1 MAVIENLSLANT
13 FGEWVNITNDVV
25 DSVNDLYENNFTKT
39 SGTLFLNEP
48 TTGLSVSNNSLF
60 NGLVQVSASG
70 SIVSFGLIEGKDSLV
85 LSNTTANKVVLTANG
100 IVELI
105 GPNVSL
111 RVSNNA
117 IIFGRLNVDSIVANT
132 ITVKNFNS
140 DYLNAA
146 FSAANSAASF
156 ANGAFLTS
164 NNSFNVAN
172 VAFAQ
177 ANNAF
182 NVSNVVFDSANSAAS
197 FANGAFTKANT
208 TNDLVYIVYAYANTG
223 YTQANT
229 AASFANGAFGQA
241 NSAASFANGAFGQA
255 NSAAS
260 FANGAFGQANS
271 AASFAN
277 GAFTRANTTNDLA
290 YLIYAYANTG
300 YAQANSAA
308 SFANGAFAKANLAF
322 PSAGG
327 TLTGD
332 ITGANATFQNISATG
347 NFTISGA
354 TVYNSD
360 VFTLNSAQ
368 VVNINGTFSTYRPQ
382 AVGGVTAN
390 AAIRWNDSALVRS
403 WQIRDV
409 LNADSSTA
417 YANIVTSNLI
427 SSTTRSGIVQL
438 TDSISSTSTTTAA
451 TARVVKVA
459 SDQANSAFALANTL
473 VFSSGSFDRA
483 NSAYDQANSAASFAN
498 GAFARANSAASFA
511 NGAFVTANSAAS
523 FANGAFSLANT
534 KYNSSGGTISGDV
547 SVTGNLTVNGTTT
560 YIYSKTVDINDSLI
574 HLANN
579 NTSSDVVDIGFYG
592 TYNTGGFNRY
602 TGLFRKAA
610 DKYYLVQALT
620 NDPSQNTVTFTNLN
634 RSTLDANFTGGTVS
648 GLSAAIPVV
657 DGGTGTTTST
667 GIGSVVL
674 RTGPELISP
683 SMSGMPTA
691 PTAAAGNN
699 STMVATT
706 AFVNTAN
713 TNLRNY
719 TDNLVSTANTN
730 LRLYTDAKI
739 MANAASANAVITTA
753 NTSMKAYVDANVSQA
768 FNRANSAYA
777 FTNTAIYSITANTN
791 GGLFANGTQGVT
803 QTGNV
808 LISISNTHITNAVT
822 ANTTMGLQVASLGV
836 GTAPT
841 VGTVTIGS
849 GANTIVLTPTTTNS
863 AGGIALNMAG
873 NAVFGISK
881 TVSSPSAANRI
892 DLQVGGLAN
901 VLAGP
906 RWNGLHFTAAN
917 PIISNSITG
926 FPRAFTF
933 WEYDAATNPT
943 YLNFNIVTG
952 NSGGASGGANSNMNL
967 GTFEFGNV
975 AIITNA
981 TERMRVTRSGGMS
994 FGSSGT
1000 AFGTS
1005 GQVLT
1010 SAGNAPPTWNN
1021 SLNGLQANTSSGLIA
1036 NGVNATTVTG
1046 TALLSLAT
1054 SGVAAGTYGGTTQ
1067 IPVFTV
1073 DSFGRAT
1080 YAANVAF
1087 SGGATITDD
1096 TSTNATRYPLFA
1108 DATSGTLSTVYTGST
1123 GLTFNPSTGT
1133 LSAVIF
1139 TSLSDE
1145 NQKTNIKPIQ
1155 NALNIVEN
1163 IKGVT
1168 FDWKESNLPSAGL
1181 LAQDVEKYLPQLIEN
1196 VDDKKTLNYNGVIGI
1211 LVEAIKELNEK
1222 IKQLENKE

>member
-105 GPNVSL
+105 GPNASL

-117 IIFGRLNVDSIVANT
+117 IIYGQLNVDNILANT
-132 ITVKNFNS
+132 ITVNVLKNNFV
-140 DYLNAA
+140 NAS

-172 VAFAQ
+172 ASFAQ

-327 TLTGD
+327 TLSGD
-332 ITGANATFQNISATG
+332 ITGANATFQNISASG
-347 NFTISGA
+347 NFTISGT

-427 SSTTRSGIVQL
+427 SSTTQSGIVQL
-438 TDSISSTSTTTAA
+438 NDTVVSTSTSQAG

-459 SDQANSAFALANTL
+459 YDQANSAYAFANTL
-473 VFSSGSFDRA
+473 ASTSGSFDRA
-483 NSAYDQANSAASFAN
+483 NSAYAQANSAASFAN

-706 AFVNTAN
+706 AFVNTAV
-713 TNLRNY
+713 TF
-719 TDNLVSTANTN
+719 
-730 LRLYTDAKI
+730 
-739 MANAASANAVITTA
+739 AATTA
-753 NTSMKAYVDANVSQA
+753 NSAASFANGAFARANSSYDQA
-768 FNRANSAYA
+768 NSAASFANGAFVTANSAASFANGAFARANSAASFANGAFVRANSAYA
-777 FTNTAIYSITANTN
+777 HSNSSIFSITANTN
-791 GGLFANGTQGVT
+791 GALFANGTQGVA

-808 LISISNTHITNAVT
+808 LISLANTAVT
-822 ANTTMGLQVASLGV
+822 S
-836 GTAPT
+836 
-841 VGTVTIGS
+841 
-849 GANTIVLTPTTTNS
+849 
-863 AGGIALNMAG
+863 
-873 NAVFGISK
+873 
-881 TVSSPSAANRI
+881 
-892 DLQVGGLAN
+892 
-901 VLAGP
+901 
-906 RWNGLHFTAAN
+906 
-917 PIISNSITG
+917 
-926 FPRAFTF
+926 
-933 WEYDAATNPT
+933 
-943 YLNFNIVTG
+943 
-952 NSGGASGGANSNMNL
+952 
-967 GTFEFGNV
+967 
-975 AIITNA
+975 
-981 TERMRVTRSGGMS
+981 
-994 FGSSGT
+994 
-1000 AFGTS
+1000 
-1005 GQVLT
+1005 
-1010 SAGNAPPTWNN
+1010 
-1021 SLNGLQANTSSGLIA
+1021 
-1036 NGVNATTVTG
+1036 
-1046 TALLSLAT
+1046 
-1054 SGVAAGTYGGTTQ
+1054 GTYGGTTQ
-1067 IPVFTV
+1067 IPVYTV
-1073 DSFGRAT
+1073 DGSGRLT
-1080 YAANVAF
+1080 YSSNVSITA
-1087 SGGATITDD
+1087 GATLSDD
-1096 TSTNATRYPLFA
+1096 TTTNATRYPVYA
-1108 DATSGTLSTVYTGST
+1108 DSTTGSY
-1123 GLTFNPSTGT
+1123 LTAYTSSSKYTYNPSTGT
-1133 LSAVIF
+1133 LSSTVMTA
-1139 TSLSDE
+1139 TSDK
-1145 NQKTNIKPIQ
+1145 NVKDNVQIVTD
-1155 NALNIVEN
+1155 ALNTVKQID
-1163 IKGVT
+1163 GVS
-1168 FDWKESNLPSAGL
+1168 FNWKDNGL
-1181 LAQDVEKYLPQLIEN
+1181 KSYGVIAQDIEKVLPDVVQTNLEGIKSVNYQALTAFLIES
-1196 VDDKKTLNYNGVIGI
+1196 
-1211 LVEAIKELNEK
+1211 
-1222 IKQLENKE
+1222 IKQLSSEIEELKKQK

>member
-39 SGTLFLNEP
+39 SGTLFLNSP

-70 SIVSFGLIEGKDSLV
+70 SIVSSGLIEGKDSLV
-85 LSNTTANKVVLTANG
+85 LSNTSANKVVLTANG

-105 GPNVSL
+105 GPNSSL

-117 IIFGRLNVDSIVANT
+117 IIFGRLNVDNIVANT
-132 ITVKNFNS
+132 ITVSAFNS
-140 DYLNAA
+140 PFLNAA
-146 FSAANSAASF
+146 FAQANSAASF

-164 NNSFNVAN
+164 NNAFNVAN
-172 VAFAQ
+172 AAFAQ

-182 NVSNVVFDSANSAAS
+182 NVSNVVFDTANSAAS

-208 TNDLVYIVYAYANTG
+208 TNDLAYIVYAYANTG
-223 YTQANT
+223 YTQANN
-229 AASFANGAFGQA
+229 AASFANGAFGQS

-332 ITGANATFQNISATG
+332 ITGANATFQNISASG
-347 NFTISGA
+347 NFTINGA

-360 VFTLNSAQ
+360 TFTLNSDQ
-368 VVNINGTFSTYRPQ
+368 TVNANGTFSTHRPQ

-390 AAIRWNDSALVRS
+390 AAIRWNDSAFNRS

-417 YANIVTSNLI
+417 YANIVTSNLT
-427 SSTTRSGIVQL
+427 SSTTQAGIVQL
-438 TDSISSTSTTTAA
+438 TDSVVSTSTTTAA
-451 TARVVKVA
+451 TARVAKVA
-459 SDQANSAFALANTL
+459 FDQANSAFALANTL

-498 GAFARANSAASFA
+498 GAFSRANSAASFA
-511 NGAFVTANSAAS
+511 NGSFVTANSAAS
-523 FANGAFSLANT
+523 FANGAFTFANT
-534 KYNSSGGTISGDV
+534 RYSASGGTISGDV
-547 SVTGNLTVNGTTT
+547 SVTGNLTVNGTAT
-560 YIYSKTVDINDSLI
+560 YIYSRVVDINDSLI

-579 NTSSDVVDIGFYG
+579 NTSSDTVDIGFYG

-620 NDPSQNTVTFTNLN
+620 TDPSQNTVTFNSLN

-648 GLSAAIPVV
+648 GLSSAIPVA

-667 GIGSVVL
+667 GTGSVVL
-674 RTGPELISP
+674 HTGPELISP

-691 PTAAAGNN
+691 PTAPVGNN

-730 LRLYTDAKI
+730 LRLYTDAQI

-849 GANTIVLTPTTTNS
+849 GANTIVFTPTTS
-863 AGGIALNMAG
+863 GGLGGLALNMAG
-873 NAVFGISK
+873 NATFSI
-881 TVSSPSAANRI
+881 TRTAATPSTSNRI
-892 DLQVGGLAN
+892 DLSVGGAAN
-901 VLAGP
+901 ILAGGQ
-906 RWNGLHFTAAN
+906 WNGLHLTT
-917 PIISNSITG
+917 PDTIISNAITG
-926 FPRAFTF
+926 FPRAFTY
-933 WEYDAATNPT
+933 WAYDQATNPT
-943 YLNFNIVTG
+943 YLNFNILTG
-952 NSGGASGGANSNMNL
+952 NSGAVNGGANSSMVL
-967 GTFEFGNV
+967 GTFESGNV
-975 AIITNA
+975 SFLTQG
-981 TERMRVTRSGGMS
+981 TERMRITSTGALAFGGA
-994 FGSSGT
+994 T
-1000 AFGTS
+1000 NYGTS

-1010 SAGNAPPTWNN
+1010 SAGSSSVPTW
-1021 SLNGLQANTSSGLIA
+1021 
-1036 NGVNATTVTG
+1036 TTISAG
-1046 TALLSLAT
+1046 GS
-1054 SGVAAGTYGGTTQ
+1054 VA
-1067 IPVFTV
+1067 V
-1073 DSFGRAT
+1073 
-1080 YAANVAF
+1080 
-1087 SGGATITDD
+1087 TDD
-1096 TSTNATRYPLFA
+1096 TSTQATRYPLFA
-1108 DATSGTLSTVYTGST
+1108 DTNTGTLSTVYTSSSSYT
-1123 GLTFNPSTGT
+1123 YDPSTGT

-1139 TSLSDE
+1139 TSLSDRSV
-1145 NQKTNIKPIQ
+1145 KDNIQVVP
-1155 NALNIVEN
+1155 NALD
-1163 IKGVT
+1163 T
-1168 FDWKESNLPSAGL
+1168 
-1181 LAQDVEKYLPQLIEN
+1181 
-1196 VDDKKTLNYNGVIGI
+1196 
-1211 LVEAIKELNEK
+1211 
-1222 IKQLENKE
+1222 IKQLEGVSFNWKQNGNKSYGVIAQDIEQVLPDVVQTNDEGLKTVDYQALSAFLIESIKQLSSEIEELKKQK